1 MADDRWVIEVDLNA
15 ADARAEMQRLANEA
29 AQFNQ
34 GLANANPNLTAFE
47 RGLGRSQSATRSL
60 NQGLSTTRYALYDVG
75 FQLGLVGAAL
85 TAVTVATY
93 GAGIAWERNFANV
106 IRTSGPE
113 IRNNSAAIAVLRENF
128 QDLASVIPITS
139 KELAEIGTLGG
150 QLGIAAGQLT
160 AFTGTVART
169 VAVTDLT
176 VDSAATA
183 YGRLNALLPDVQGNF
198 EALGSSIL
206 AVGTNSVATE
216 SDIAST
222 ATQISAMGAFAGLTA
237 ADVVAL
243 SGALASVG
251 VQPELARGTVTRV
264 FTLMSRA
271 VSEGGDALDR
281 FARISGVSSAEFA
294 RTWGTPQFGQ
304 TFLGFMQGI
313 RSEGGNA
320 VAALNELGITSVRD
334 VPALLRLANAADSAG
349 QAGGLLA
356 QTMQDAADG
365 FANATEL
372 ADQYAIIND
381 TVAAK
386 MQVLGNNVENLM
398 AVISQG
404 GGALGGFL
412 DFLNDLLRNLTELS
426 RNPVGN
432 AIIQITIA
440 VTGLLGVLAL
450 LGAASAIGVAGLI
463 AVTQAATGLAAS
475 TGITRLSVSALTG
488 QLAQLGVVGTVA
500 SRAINGAAIAVRTLG
515 AAVLALFAFEGI
527 KLLGNWINE
536 GVTALQGIDTSVQ
549 GSIDR
554 VKEFRADLQGLFEN
568 PIQRTNFNLSNFFAD
583 IFGEGVIDRGTRDIR
598 ALDTAISSLL
608 QSGNQ
613 TAAFDILNQAI
624 RASGV
629 SAEEFISLLG
639 KTQDQLLLYGQATGN
654 TGTAFDVFAQG
665 ALDAAVALDPLAV
678 GLGLSA
684 EELESY
690 QGALAGAYTEF
701 FNFGQI
707 VSQTSIDGIASLT
720 GFNDAL
726 AAQITAATNW
736 ADNLRF
742 LREQGV
748 GLDIIAQ
755 AAQLDPQIL
764 QQAVDDFAGEGTR
777 LIDLLGQ
784 IGTDSGASFS
794 AELLA
799 ELEAAQI
806 AASGA
811 FVGSKSIP
819 VEANTGGLTRDL
831 DTVIATYNGKTI
843 VINASLSY
851 AYSSGSSGTIPQS
864 RATGGPI
871 YGPGTGTSDSIL
883 ARVSNGEWVV
893 RAAAVRKYGHAMMDA
908 INRGSFPKFAS
919 GGAVGGGGVNFPSA
933 MSLGPVE
940 RGLLRALAGGGG
952 MQISFDPVGV
962 ARLANEGNRILGSQ
976 GTR

>member
-1 MADDRWVIEVDLNA
+1 MADDRWVIELDLNA
-15 ADARAEMQRLANEA
+15 ADARAEMQRLAGEA
-29 AQFNQ
+29 ARFNQ
-34 GLANANPNLTAFE
+34 GLANANPNLSAFE

-93 GAGIAWERNFANV
+93 GVGIAWERNFANV
-106 IRTSGPE
+106 IRTSGPD
-113 IRNNSAAIAVLRENF
+113 IRNNSAAISVLRENF

-198 EALGSSIL
+198 EALGSAIL

-237 ADVVAL
+237 ADVIAL

-251 VQPELARGTVTRV
+251 VQPELARGTVTRT

-281 FARISGVSSAEFA
+281 FARISGVSSAQFA
-294 RTWGTPQFGQ
+294 QAWGTPAFGQ
-304 TFLGFMQGI
+304 VFLGFMQGI
-313 RSEGGNA
+313 REEGGNA
-320 VAALNELGITSVRD
+320 VAALNDLGITSVRD

-349 QAGGLLA
+349 VAGGLLA

-386 MQVLGNNVENLM
+386 IQVLGNNVENLM
-398 AVISQG
+398 AAISNG
-404 GGALGGFL
+404 GTVLGGFL
-412 DFLNDLLRNLTELS
+412 DFLNGLLRGLTEIA
-426 RNPVGN
+426 RHPVGS
-432 AIIQITIA
+432 IVIQIVLA
-440 VTGLLGVLAL
+440 FSAFLGVMAL
-450 LGAASAIGVAGLI
+450 LGAAAAVGAAGLI

-488 QLAQLGVVGTVA
+488 QLVQLGVVGGVA
-500 SRAINGAAIAVRTLG
+500 SKAINGAAIAIRTLG
-515 AAVLALFAFEGI
+515 TAAVALLAFEGI
-527 KLLGNWINE
+527 KLVGNWINE
-536 GVTALQGIDTSVQ
+536 GITALQGVDTSVQ

-554 VKEFRADLQGLFEN
+554 IREFRTDLQSLFES
-568 PIQRTNFNLSNFFAD
+568 PLQQTNFNLSNFFAD
-583 IFGEGVIDRGTRDIR
+583 LFGEGVIDRGTKDIR
-598 ALDTAISSLL
+598 ELDRAIAGLL

-613 TAAFDILNQAI
+613 TQAFSILDQAI
-624 RASGV
+624 KASGV
-629 SAEEFISLLG
+629 SAEQFISLLG
-639 KTQDQLLLYGQATGN
+639 QTQEQLMLYGQTTGN
-654 TGTAFDVFAQG
+654 TGTAFQVFSQG
-665 ALDAAVALDPLAV
+665 ALNAAEALDPLATN
-678 GLGLSA
+678 LGLSA
-684 EELESY
+684 EELENY
-690 QGALAGAYTEF
+690 QGKLADAYNEF

-707 VSQTSIDGIASLT
+707 VSDTSTDGIADIT
-720 GFNDAL
+720 AFNDTL
-726 AAQITAATNW
+726 AAQIDAVNNW
-736 ADNLRF
+736 ASNLRF

-764 QQAVDDFAGEGTR
+764 QQAVENWGTEGTR

-784 IGTDSGASFS
+784 IGTDSGTTFS
-794 AELLA
+794 ENLLA
-799 ELEAAQI
+799 ELADTQI

-811 FVGSKSIP
+811 FTGTKSIP

-843 VINASLSY
+843 VINAALSY
-851 AYSSGSSGTIPQS
+851 AYSSGSAGTIPQA
-864 RATGGPI
+864 RASGGPI

-883 ARVSNGEWVV
+883 ARVSNGEWVM
-893 RAAAVRKYGHAMMDA
+893 RAASVRKYGHAMMDA

-919 GGAVGGGGVNFPSA
+919 GGSVGGSMSFPSA
-933 MSLGPVE
+933 MNLGPVE
-940 RGLLRALAGGGG
+940 RGLLRAIGGGG
-952 MQISFDPVGV
+952 NGMRIEFDPVGI
-962 ARLANEGNRILGSQ
+962 ARLANEGNKILGSQ